1 MRYNDLMFE
10 SLAEML
16 SLAEAENQPLH
27 AIVIAR
33 EAETTGRSREEV
45 WAAMARRLQVMRQSA
60 EEGLSRPVRSLSGM
74 TGGDAYRLWQW
85 LAAGHEPVTGPILSR
100 AIARAMAV
108 NEVNAGMGCIVATP
122 TAGSAGILP
131 GVLLTLQ
138 EAYGF
143 SDDDLVNALFTASGV
158 GAVIARRASI
168 AGAAGGCQAETGS
181 AAAMAAAAGV
191 ELLGGSPHQ
200 SAHAVAITLK
210 NMLGLVCDPV
220 AGLVEVPCIKR
231 NAAGAAQCFI
241 AIDLALAGVKSVIP
255 PDEVIDAMGR
265 IGRRMDPRFKETA
278 EGGLAATPTG
288 RRLARMIWSHSEDQ
302 RDRKPEGQRDAAS
315 TNAPTTE

>member
-1 MRYNDLMFE
+1 MFE
-10 SLAEML
+10 SLAEMIA
-16 SLAEAENQPLH
+16 LAEKTNRPLH
-27 AIVIAR
+27 AVVLAR
-33 EAETTGRSREEV
+33 EVEITARPREEA

-60 EEGLSRPVRSLSGM
+60 EEGLARPVHSLSGIS
-74 TGGDAYRLWQW
+74 GGDAHRLWGW
-85 LAAGHEPVTGPILSR
+85 LEAGHAPVTGPILSR
-100 AIARAMAV
+100 AVARAMAV

-143 SDDDLVNALFTASGV
+143 SDDALIQALFTASGV

-168 AGAAGGCQAETGS
+168 SGAAGGCQAETGS

-191 ELLGGSPHQ
+191 ELLGGTPRQ
-200 SAHAVAITLK
+200 SGQAVAITLK

-220 AGLVEVPCIKR
+220 AGLVEAPCIKR
-231 NAAGAAQCFI
+231 NAAGAAQAFI
-241 AIDLALAGVKSVIP
+241 AIDLARAGVESVIP

-288 RRLARMIWSHSEDQ
+288 IRLARKIWEQES
-302 RDRKPEGQRDAAS
+302 
-315 TNAPTTE
+315 

>member
-1 MRYNDLMFE
+1 MFA
-10 SLAEML
+10 SLAEMIA
-16 SLAEAENQPLH
+16 LAEAENRPLH
-27 AIVIAR
+27 AVVLAR
-33 EAETTGRSREEV
+33 EVETTGRSREDA
-45 WAAMARRLQVMRQSA
+45 WARMARRLEVMRQSA
-60 EEGLSRPVRSLSGM
+60 EEGLSRPVRSLSGI
-74 TGGDAYRLWQW
+74 TGGDAHRLWHW
-85 LAAGHEPVTGPILSR
+85 LEAGHTPVTGSILSR
-100 AIARAMAV
+100 AVARAMAV

-143 SDDDLVNALFTASGV
+143 SDDDLVRALFTASGV

-168 AGAAGGCQAETGS
+168 SGAAGGCQAETGS

-191 ELLGGSPHQ
+191 ELLGGTPHQ
-200 SAHAVAITLK
+200 SGQAVAITLK

-231 NAAGAAQCFI
+231 NAAGAAQAFI
-241 AIDLALAGVKSVIP
+241 AIDLARAGVESVIP

-288 RRLARMIWSHSEDQ
+288 IRLARKIWEQGS
-302 RDRKPEGQRDAAS
+302 
-315 TNAPTTE
+315 

>member
-1 MRYNDLMFE
+1 MFD
-10 SLAEML
+10 SLAEMIV
-16 SLAEAENQPLH
+16 LAETQGQPLH
-27 AIVIAR
+27 EIVIAR
-33 EAETTGRSREEV
+33 EVEQSGRDRQTV
-45 WAAMARRLQVMRQSA
+45 WDLMHKRLLVMRQST
-60 EEGLSRPVRSLSGM
+60 EEGIARPVKSLSGIS
-74 TGGDAYRLWQW
+74 GGNAWQLWQQ
-85 LAAGHEPVTGPILSR
+85 LESGYQPITGPILSR

-143 SDDDLVNALFTASGV
+143 SDEQLVNALFTASGV

-168 AGAAGGCQAETGS
+168 SGAAGGCQAETGS
-181 AAAMAAAAGV
+181 AAAMAAAASV
-191 ELLGGSPHQ
+191 ELLGGTPYQ
-200 SAHAVAITLK
+200 SGQAVAITLK

-220 AGLVEVPCIKR
+220 AGLVEVPCVKR

-241 AIDLALAGVKSVIP
+241 AVDMAMAGITSVIP
-255 PDEVIDAMGR
+255 PDEVIDAMAR

-288 RRLARMIWSHSEDQ
+288 QRLAAMIWQ
-302 RDRKPEGQRDAAS
+302 GKPPQEL
-315 TNAPTTE
+315 

>member
-1 MRYNDLMFE
+1 MFE
-10 SLAEML
+10 SLAEMIA
-16 SLAEAENQPLH
+16 LAETKKQPLH
-27 AIVIAR
+27 HIIITR
-33 EAETTGRSREEV
+33 EAELTDRTPETIWSLMRK
-45 WAAMARRLQVMRQSA
+45 RLEVMRHSA
-60 EEGLSRPVRSLSGM
+60 EEGVSRPVKSLSGIS
-74 TGGDAYRLWQW
+74 GGDAWKLWQR
-85 LAAGHEPVTGPILSR
+85 LDSGYRPITGPILSR

-143 SDDDLVNALFTASGV
+143 SDEDLINALFTASGV

-168 AGAAGGCQAETGS
+168 SGAAGGCQAETGS
-181 AAAMAAAAGV
+181 AAAMAAAASV
-191 ELLGGSPHQ
+191 ELLGGTPHQ
-200 SAHAVAITLK
+200 SGQAVAITLK

-220 AGLVEVPCIKR
+220 AGLVEVPCVKR

-241 AIDLALAGVKSVIP
+241 AVDLAMAGVESVIP
-255 PDEVIDAMGR
+255 PDEVIDAMAR
-265 IGRRMDPRFKETA
+265 IGRRMDPSLKETA

-288 RRLARMIWSHSEDQ
+288 RRLAQMIWQ
-302 RDRKPEGQRDAAS
+302 GKPPEELEKRHP
-315 TNAPTTE
+315 AP

>member
-1 MRYNDLMFE
+1 MIA
-10 SLAEML
+10 LAQTQG
-16 SLAEAENQPLH
+16 QPLH
-27 AIVIAR
+27 EIVIAR
-33 EAETTGRSREEV
+33 EVEQSGRERQSV
-45 WAAMARRLQVMRQSA
+45 WDAMHKRLLVMRQSTEA
-60 EEGLSRPVRSLSGM
+60 GIARPVRSLSGIS
-74 TGGDAYRLWQW
+74 GGNAWRLWQH
-85 LAAGHEPVTGPILSR
+85 LEAGYQPITGPILSR

-143 SDDDLVNALFTASGV
+143 SDEQMVNALFTASGV

-168 AGAAGGCQAETGS
+168 SGAAGGCQAETGS
-181 AAAMAAAAGV
+181 AAAMAAAAAV
-191 ELLGGSPHQ
+191 ELLGGSPYQ
-200 SAHAVAITLK
+200 SGQAVAITLK

-220 AGLVEVPCIKR
+220 AGLVEVPCVKR

-241 AIDLALAGVKSVIP
+241 AVDMALAGIESVIP
-255 PDEVIDAMGR
+255 PDEVIDAMAR

-288 RRLARMIWSHSEDQ
+288 RRLASMIWQRESSE
-302 RDRKPEGQRDAAS
+302 ELS
-315 TNAPTTE
+315 